1 MSEKID
7 ICKGTTSLI
16 GVSVMG
22 FVMSFALVDGLDLLI
37 RLVCGFLV
45 VALFLVLNRH
55 YTALFSKCKKIDISP
70 NARIVRLIGYITGGL
85 LLVVVLLLPF
95 VPLVIKA
102 LYSGIYTILVLRSPL
117 RRCDNGSGKYEKTK
131 NHR

>member
-55 YTALFSKCKKIDISP
+55 YTVLFSKCKKNDISP
-70 NARIVRLIGYITGGL
+70 KIRIVRLIGYIAGGL
-85 LLVVVLLLPF
+85 LLVMVLLLPF

-102 LYSGIYTILVLRSPL
+102 LHSGIYTILVLRSPL

>member
-7 ICKGTTSLI
+7 ICKGTTTLI
-16 GVSVMG
+16 GVSVAG
-22 FVMSFALVDGLDLLI
+22 FVMSFALIDGLDLLI
-37 RLVCGFLV
+37 RLVCGFLA

-55 YTALFSKCKKIDISP
+55 YTALFSKYKKIDISP